1 MAYTTINNPELFFQ
15 TKLYTGNG
23 SAQSFTLDGSENMQ
37 PDWVWIKP
45 RSFDD
50 NHILVDS
57 VRGTNKILRSNLV
70 NAESTLTTMLTS
82 FDSDGFTTGGND
94 NVTRNSET
102 FVAWNWKASGSTS
115 SDSNGSI
122 TSTISANT
130 TAGFSI
136 VTWTGNG
143 SSGATIGHG
152 LGVKTRM
159 IISKRRDSTSQWTV
173 YEAING
179 ATKYMTLNQTDA
191 TSSATSRWNDT
202 EPTASVFSVGN
213 SAEVNGSGGTY
224 IAYCFADIKNY
235 QKVGKYIGNGS
246 SSDGTFVHLGFRP
259 AFVITKRTS
268 DISHWLLKDNKRD
281 AFNVSDTLLVAN
293 DDDSESDWGTGRKID
308 FLSNGFKAR
317 STSTGL
323 NVSGASYIFLA
334 FAESPFVNSSKVPN
348 NAR

>member
-1 MAYTTINNPELFFQ
+1 
-15 TKLYTGNG
+15 
-23 SAQSFTLDGSENMQ
+23 
-37 PDWVWIKP
+37 
-45 RSFDD
+45 
-50 NHILVDS
+50 
-57 VRGTNKILRSNLV
+57 
-70 NAESTLTTMLTS
+70 
-82 FDSDGFTTGGND
+82 
-94 NVTRNSET
+94 
-102 FVAWNWKASGSTS
+102 
-115 SDSNGSI
+115 
-122 TSTISANT
+122 
-130 TAGFSI
+130 
-136 VTWTGNG
+136 
-143 SSGATIGHG
+143 
-152 LGVKTRM
+152 M
-159 IISKRRDSTSQWTV
+159 IISKRRDSSSQWTF

-293 DDDSESDWGTGRKID
+293 SSDSESAWGTGRKID

-317 STSTGL
+317 SSSTGL
-323 NVSGASYIFLA
+323 NVSGSTYIYYA
-334 FAESPFVNSSKVPN
+334 VSESPFINSSGLPN

>member
-1 MAYTTINNPELFFQ
+1 MAYTTVDNPELYFQ

-23 SAQSFTLDGSENMQ
+23 SAQSFTLDGSEDMQ

-136 VTWTGNG
+136 VTYTGTG
-143 SSGATIGHG
+143 SNATVGHG
-152 LGVKTRM
+152 LGAVPQM
-159 IISKRRDSTSQWTV
+159 IIVKNRDGGTDNWAV
-173 YEAING
+173 YHEELGKA
-179 ATKYMTLNQTDA
+179 KWLKLNTTDA
-191 TSSATSRWNDT
+191 SATDTVMWNDT
-202 EPTASVFSVGN
+202 TPTSSVFSVG
-213 SAEVNGSGGTY
+213 T
-224 IAYCFADIKNY
+224 
-235 QKVGKYIGNGS
+235 
-246 SSDGTFVHLGFRP
+246 
-259 AFVITKRTS
+259 
-268 DISHWLLKDNKRD
+268 
-281 AFNVSDTLLVAN
+281 
-293 DDDSESDWGTGRKID
+293 
-308 FLSNGFKAR
+308 
-317 STSTGL
+317 
-323 NVSGASYIFLA
+323 
-334 FAESPFVNSSKVPN
+334 
-348 NAR
+348 